1 MRKNFQRIMA
11 VVVSLVVACSMMLGG
26 LGLQFVQAEDV
37 TEAGGSNSDG
47 VNNDVNNSDGEGS
60 NNDGSNDATITIS
73 FRDNSAAYG
82 KVIITTGGS
91 NWINC
96 VAGQAVSASAVRI
109 VPDNGYE
116 VDWGGISLRLENSET
131 FLLDNETDESS
142 ANEIKNALLSNE
154 GYSLTDN
161 NVYELEQV
169 EFKAINETPGET
181 ETSSSITLGAT
192 VLFQDGN
199 VTNDY
204 HSFSG
209 VSDGKIA
216 IDKQDNGEPRITF
229 DQYDGSAQTLRIEGN
244 ASLVVKKGTT
254 ELWSITLGEHT
265 RLDVDAMDTEVSEPA
280 ELLLAEG
287 IHAADAERPADSI
300 RFTNNM
306 MLNIGSEEHRATKAF
321 SGIGTVT
328 LENFEFHSRA
338 TVNTNIYA
346 TTAFS
351 EVEKVDIQCAK
362 VLVNAKEVLFDR
374 TAGGDTTDCTVYTEG
389 QIQLQGTIGDGTLK
403 STYYFKYPTGPVE
416 RNQMDQSCNISS
428 CMTTHE
434 ITAAELSAGI
444 SASDSLDPGC
454 TLIVNP
460 QNSNDI
466 TLTSTDPI
474 LYSVSYQIDDY
485 ITFPNPTCGAVTMNG
500 FTRGFYTVDG
510 TDGRF
515 EAWIA
520 AGETVNV
527 TILPDQGY
535 QYQKD
540 TLNINGQVIEN
551 TIPGTDRGTYTFT
564 MPANAGHI
572 CAGFAKTSDIVSVTN
587 ENIASANLANTDGVI
602 TNGNAKLQIASAT
615 VSEEDAAKIASA
627 AGDHT
632 VADTLDIDLYE
643 AVIKNYDPTS
653 QVQDSWD
660 KELHELDS
668 PVAISVGL
676 GEGLRGGSSYEVVR
690 VHGGVAEVLTDAQY
704 DAQTGTLTFQ
714 TDKFSTYAI
723 LKKAGTTGGNSGESS
738 GDNSGGSQPGGSG
751 GDSSGG
757 SSSSSSGGAGGGSSS
772 SSSGGSQSGGSGSS
786 SSGSSTPAADTTTDN
801 TKTETKSDGTKVETT
816 TDTKSDGTKVTTTV
830 ETKTDGTKTETV
842 VETAKDGSIKT
853 TETVMKADGSATKT
867 EKETETNTKG
877 NKVAIT
883 VTTEKDAK
891 GKVTGITQTSEI
903 EQISGSASATVTVEK
918 AADGKTISAE
928 AEVDK
933 KGANSKKGVSATLS
947 GSVIAQIEEAAKTK
961 SVNISMTVTAGE
973 KEYTVK
979 ADTKDLKAGN
989 KLKVMSIDE
998 KTGNYVMVNAKTYT
1012 VNKSGSVKVVL
1023 PEGMTYQLMDTKEA
1037 AAIEKQILSTVKAK
1051 KTAVTV
1057 EKGKKTAIQLSK
1069 KLDMDN
1075 VEKIDYSTSKK
1086 AVATV
1091 NKNGTVTTKQ
1101 TGKVTIQAEVL
1112 LRNGKTKTV
1121 KMTVTVKP

>member
-1 MRKNFQRIMA
+1 MRKNFQRFMSVA
-11 VVVSLVVACSMMLGG
+11 VSLVVACSMMLGG
-26 LGLQFVQAEDV
+26 LGLELVMAENESEV
-37 TEAGGSNSDG
+37 GGSNSDG
-47 VNNDVNNSDGEGS
+47 ITSDGMDSNGS
-60 NNDGSNDATITIS
+60 NVDDSNYATIAVTFRDSGDATE
-73 FRDNSAAYG
+73 G
-82 KVIITTGGS
+82 KVETYNGS
-91 NWINC
+91 AWVSCEGTIDGRI
-96 VAGQAVSASAVRI
+96 AAAVSASAVRI
-109 VPDNGYE
+109 VPNNGYE
-116 VDWGGISLRLENSET
+116 VDWGGISLRQLNSDT
-131 FLLDNETDESS
+131 FLLGGDNNESS
-142 ANEIKNALLSNE
+142 ADEIKNALISDTGYQLSDH
-154 GYSLTDN
+154 T
-161 NVYELEQV
+161 VYELENV
-169 EFKAINETPGET
+169 EFRQNHNNNPGGEAVPA
-181 ETSSSITLGAT
+181 SVTLGAIAL
-192 VLFQDGN
+192 VKDGELTDAYN
-199 VTNDY
+199 
-204 HSFSG
+204 SFAG
-209 VSDGKIA
+209 VSAGQVEITV
-216 IDKQDNGEPRITF
+216 DNGEPRITF
-229 DQYDGSAQTLRIEGN
+229 DNYKEPGQTLEIAGN

-300 RFTNNM
+300 CFTNNM
-306 MLNIGSEEHRATKAF
+306 MLNIGSEEHRAIKAF

-374 TAGGDTTDCTVYTEG
+374 TDDGATTDCTVYTEG

-403 STYYFKYPTGPVE
+403 STYYSKYPTGPVE

-527 TILPDQGY
+527 TILPEQGY

-723 LKKAGTTGGNSGESS
+723 LKKAGTTGGNSGGSS
-738 GDNSGGSQPGGSG
+738 D
-751 GDSSGG
+751 DSSGG
-757 SSSSSSGGAGGGSSS
+757 SQTGGTSG

-830 ETKTDGTKTETV
+830 ETKTDGSKKETV
-842 VETAKDGSIKT
+842 VETAKDGSVKT

-933 KGANSKKGVSATLS
+933 KGANSKKGVGATLS
-947 GSVIAQIEEAAKTK
+947 GSVIAQIEEAANTK

-1112 LRNGKTKTV
+1112 LKNWKTKNV

>member
-1 MRKNFQRIMA
+1 MRKNFQRFMSVA
-11 VVVSLVVACSMMLGG
+11 VGVVVACSMMLGG
-26 LGLQFVQAEDV
+26 LGLELVMAENESEV
-37 TEAGGSNSDG
+37 GGSNS
-47 VNNDVNNSDGEGS
+47 
-60 NNDGSNDATITIS
+60 DGSNDATIAVT
-73 FRDNSAAYG
+73 FRDSEDATEG
-82 KVIITTGGS
+82 KVETYNGS
-91 NWINC
+91 AWVSCEGTIDGRI
-96 VAGQAVSASAVRI
+96 AAAVSASAVRI
-109 VPDNGYE
+109 VPNNGYE
-116 VDWGGISLRLENSET
+116 VDWGGISLRQLNSDT
-131 FLLDNETDESS
+131 FLLGGDNNESS
-142 ANEIKNALLSNE
+142 AEENEIKNALISDS
-154 GYSLTDN
+154 GYSLTEN
-161 NVYELEQV
+161 HVYELEQV
-169 EFKAINETPGET
+169 EFREKNDTPGEGGT
-181 ETSSSITLGAT
+181 ETAASITFGGT
-192 VLFQDGN
+192 ELFKDGN
-199 VTNDY
+199 VTNAY
-204 HSFSG
+204 NSFTG
-209 VSDGKIA
+209 VSDGEIV
-216 IDKQDNGEPRITF
+216 IEVDNGAPRITF
-229 DQYDGSAQTLRIEGN
+229 DNYDGSGQTLAIEGN
-244 ASLVVKKGTT
+244 VSLAVKKGTT
-254 ELWSITLGEHT
+254 KLQSITLGNHT
-265 RLDVDAMDTEVSEPA
+265 RLDVDAVETEVEIPA
-280 ELLLAEG
+280 RLELTTG
-287 IHAADAERPADSI
+287 IHAADSEKPADSV
-300 RFTNNM
+300 RFTNNLV
-306 MLNIGSEEHRATKAF
+306 LNIGTESVPAEKAF

-485 ITFPNPTCGAVTMNG
+485 ITFPNPTCGAVAMNG
-500 FTRGFYTVDG
+500 FAKGFYTVDG

-527 TILPDQGY
+527 TILPEQGY

-676 GEGLRGGSSYEVVR
+676 GESLRGGSSYEVVR
-690 VHGGVAEVLTDAQY
+690 VHGGVAEVLTDTQY

-723 LKKAGTTGGNSGESS
+723 LKKAGTTGGNSGGSS
-738 GDNSGGSQPGGSG
+738 D
-751 GDSSGG
+751 DSSGG
-757 SSSSSSGGAGGGSSS
+757 SQTGGTSG

-853 TETVMKADGSATKT
+853 TETVMKADGSATRT

-1112 LRNGKTKTV
+1112 LKNGKTKNV